1 MRLGVHVSIAGKL
14 YEAVERAEALGCE
27 TMQIFSRNPRGW
39 KISPLAKSDIDEF
52 KKRRKEAGI
61 SPLFVHIPYLI
72 NLASPEKELLHKSL
86 EAYIEDIRRADS
98 LGAEF
103 FVTHLGSHK
112 GKGEEF
118 GIETFSHAL
127 NTVLARTAP
136 KLIILLENTSGAGN
150 WLGGDVG
157 HLGSIIARIEKK
169 SKVGM
174 CFDTCHAYAAGYDI
188 SKKEGFDETIKRLD
202 KEIGLDR
209 LFLIHLNDSK
219 GKLGSHLD
227 RHEHIG
233 EVEIGLKGF
242 KMILNHLGLKDTP
255 LILETPKK
263 DSERDSKNL
272 NVVRK
277 IIKR

>member
-1 MRLGVHVSIAGKL
+1 MRLGMHVSIAGEIHL
-14 YEAVERAEALGCE
+14 AVDRACALGCN

-39 KISPLAKSDIDEF
+39 KVSPLTKSKVDEF
-52 KKRRKEAGI
+52 KRRRQAAGI
-61 SPLFVHIPYLI
+61 TPLFVHIPYLI
-72 NLASPEKELLHKSL
+72 NLASPEKELLYKSQ
-86 EAYIEDIRRADS
+86 EAYIKDIQRADS

-112 GKGEEF
+112 GKGEEK
-118 GIETFSHAL
+118 GIETFSRAL
-127 NTVLARTAP
+127 NIVIRRTNP
-136 KLIILLENTSGAGN
+136 KLTILLENTSGAGN
-150 WLGGDVG
+150 WLGGDIG
-157 HLGSIIARIEKK
+157 HLRAIIERIAQK
-169 SKVGM
+169 SKIGV

-188 SKKEGFDETIKRLD
+188 SSREGLAKTVKELD
-202 KEIGLDR
+202 KGIGLNR

-233 EVEIGLKGF
+233 KGEIGLEGF
-242 KMILNHLGLKDTP
+242 KILLNHPGLKGVP

-263 DSERDSKNL
+263 GPEWDPMNL

-277 IIKR
+277 IIKE

>member
-1 MRLGVHVSIAGKL
+1 MRLGVHVSIAGNI
-14 YEAVERAEALGCE
+14 YEAAERAKALGCQ

-39 KISPLAKSDIDEF
+39 KVSPIAKSDINEF

-112 GKGEEF
+112 GEGEER
-118 GIETFSHAL
+118 GINTFSCAL
-127 NTVLARTAP
+127 NTVIARTDP
-136 KLIILLENTSGAGN
+136 KLTILLENTSGAGN
-150 WLGGDVG
+150 WLGGKLENIRD
-157 HLGSIIARIEKK
+157 IIDGVKRKD
-169 SKVGM
+169 KVGM

-188 SKKEGFDETIKRLD
+188 SSKEGLDETIKRLD
-202 KEIGLDR
+202 REIGLDR

-233 EVEIGLKGF
+233 KGEIGLKGF
-242 KMILNHLGLKDTP
+242 KMILSHPRLKNVP

-263 DSERDSKNL
+263 DPEWDPINL

-277 IIKR
+277 IIKG

>member
-1 MRLGVHVSIAGKL
+1 MHLGVHVSIAGRIYKS
-14 YEAVERAEALGCE
+14 VERAEALGCK
-27 TMQIFSRNPRGW
+27 TMQIFSRNPRAW
-39 KISPLAKSDIDEF
+39 KVSPLAKSDINEF
-52 KKRRKEAGI
+52 KKRRKKADI
-61 SPLFVHIPYLI
+61 SPLFIHIPYLI

-112 GKGEEF
+112 GKGVEF
-118 GIETFSHAL
+118 GIETFSRAL
-127 NTVLARTAP
+127 NTVIAKTAP

-150 WLGGDVG
+150 WLGGDIR
-157 HLGSIIARIEKK
+157 HLGSIMTRIEKR
-169 SKVGM
+169 SKIGV

-188 SKKEGFDETIKRLD
+188 SAKEGLNETIKELD

-227 RHEHIG
+227 RHENIG
-233 EVEIGLKGF
+233 KGEIGLKGF
-242 KMILNHLGLKDTP
+242 KIILNHPELKNIP

-263 DSERDSKNL
+263 DSKWDPTNL

>member
-1 MRLGVHVSIAGKL
+1 MRLGVHVSIAGNI
-14 YEAVERAEALGCE
+14 YEAAERAKALGCQ

-39 KISPLAKSDIDEF
+39 KVSPIAKSDINEF

-112 GKGEEF
+112 GEGEER
-118 GIETFSHAL
+118 GIKTFSRAL
-127 NTVLARTAP
+127 NTAIARTGP
-136 KLIILLENTSGAGN
+136 KLTILLENTSGAGN
-150 WLGGDVG
+150 WLGGDIG

-188 SKKEGFDETIKRLD
+188 STKEGLDETIKGLD

-233 EVEIGLKGF
+233 KGEIGLKGF
-242 KMILNHLGLKDTP
+242 KMILNHPRLKNVP

-263 DSERDSKNL
+263 DPEWDPINL

-277 IIKR
+277 IIKG